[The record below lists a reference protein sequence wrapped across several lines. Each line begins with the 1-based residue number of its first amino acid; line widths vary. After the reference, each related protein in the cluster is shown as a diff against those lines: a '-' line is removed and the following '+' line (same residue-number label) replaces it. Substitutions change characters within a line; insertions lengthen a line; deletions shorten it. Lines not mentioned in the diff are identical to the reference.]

1 VWPWPTLVSGVV
13 DVLPQIVTGGCTL
26 GATWLTYRFGE
37 RQRARERAR
46 DKLTSTNKKI
56 EELGQEL
63 FEAVGALHLAL
74 RVHVPAH
81 NSWQPKLMTPG
92 SAFLE
97 YMAAKTTGGHA
108 LGAAQLG
115 RVVTDANQR
124 ELTAAMG
131 LQVPLQRVLAVAGR
145 AAVLADGEVREAA
158 LKLGQV
164 AAESGQAYGQDNLWR
179 PKKAR
184 AARDQADA
192 ELYEAMDVLL
202 TAVKTHLSPAVETPR
217 RSWRPRLRRR
227 AVAPPAPTAVEGAV
241 PQPRAGEPDERAT
254 AAPVTPQP
262 RAAAA
267 QAQAG
272 SVVAGARHDGAHDRS

>member
-1 VWPWPTLVSGVV
+1 MSAISTLLSGVV
-13 DVLPQIVTGGCTL
+13 DVLPQIVTGGCAL

-46 DKLTSTNKKI
+46 DKVASTNKKI

-74 RVHVPAH
+74 RVYVPAH
-81 NSWQPKLMTPG
+81 NSWQPKLMTLG

-97 YMAAKTTGGHA
+97 YMAAKTTSGHA
-108 LGAAQLG
+108 LGAAQVAIG
-115 RVVTDANQR
+115 ANQR
-124 ELTAAMG
+124 ELAAAMG
-131 LQVPLQRVLAVAGR
+131 LQAPLQRVLAVAGR

-164 AAESGQAYGQDNLWR
+164 AAESGQAYGQVNLWR
-179 PKKAR
+179 PGKAK

-202 TAVKTHLSPAVETPR
+202 TAVKAHLSPAVETPQR
-217 RSWRPRLRRR
+217 WWRLRLRLRRR
-227 AVAPPAPTAVEGAV
+227 AVVALAAAAIQATV
-241 PQPRAGEPDERAT
+241 PQPRAGERDDRAT
-254 AAPVTPQP
+254 QSLP
-262 RAAAA
+262 
-267 QAQAG
+267 AG
-272 SVVAGARHDGAHDRS
+272 PADLR

>member
-1 VWPWPTLVSGVV
+1 MQAWATLMSMSAISTLLSGVV

-26 GATWLTYRFGE
+26 GAAWLAYRFGE

-46 DKLTSTNKKI
+46 DKVASTNKKI

-74 RVHVPAH
+74 RVYVPAH
-81 NSWQPKLMTPG
+81 NSWQPKLMTLG

-97 YMAAKTTGGHA
+97 YMAAKTTSGHA

-115 RVVTDANQR
+115 RVATEANQR
-124 ELTAAMG
+124 ELAAAMG
-131 LQVPLQRVLAVAGR
+131 LQAPLERVLAVAGR

-164 AAESGQAYGQDNLWR
+164 AAESSQAYGQDNLWR
-179 PKKAR
+179 RKKAK
-184 AARDQADA
+184 AARDRADA

-202 TAVKTHLSPAVETPR
+202 TAVKAHLSPAVETPR

-227 AVAPPAPTAVEGAV
+227 AVVAPAAAAIQAKV
-241 PQPRAGEPDERAT
+241 PQPRAGERDERAT
-254 AAPVTPQP
+254 PSLPAG
-262 RAAAA
+262 RAAL
-267 QAQAG
+267 
-272 SVVAGARHDGAHDRS
+272 R